1 MDVKV
6 ESKEPDFIPN
16 FKRYPEFHYSH
27 KSLYSE
33 SSPPVT
39 QTVVEPQNV
48 KTNEINSSSKNN
60 HSNTPTKSELEIV
73 TIKVRTNLDED
84 FVEIDI
90 DPSNTSFEVFKNIC
104 IREFDY
110 VEADFDKLRLHRVKK
125 LPNVLIR
132 NTNDVKRLKNDQSVE
147 FYFLDKNT
155 PNLI

>member
-1 MDVKV
+1 M
-6 ESKEPDFIPN
+6 
-16 FKRYPEFHYSH
+16 
-27 KSLYSE
+27 
-33 SSPPVT
+33 
-39 QTVVEPQNV
+39 
-48 KTNEINSSSKNN
+48 
-60 HSNTPTKSELEIV
+60 
-73 TIKVRTNLDED
+73 RTNLDDD

-90 DPSNTSFEVFKNIC
+90 DPSNTSFEAFKNIC